1 MQQQNLF
8 KRMFQK
14 SSWDP
19 DNSAMLQQE
28 SKAFPY
34 FGLVHYFLLKET
46 GIGHGDYNSV
56 AGRVAIHFN
65 NAYLLNLQL
74 HEIENASTTK
84 NEIKINIAQTLINP
98 EPTVEKLLTRQP
110 APADNTKEEL
120 LFEPLYTSDYF
131 ASQGIKLSEEVQPGD
146 KLGNQLKSFTE
157 WLKTM
162 KKTTNYRLPENGAT
176 NPFLHLSM
184 HLSIYEQL
192 SIDQPPGI
200 KELYLELCANLQ
212 DEHAAQHQ
220 IIDCLAEMIYQAQ
233 RNKQQ
238 PDPTIYLNCLQTK
251 LGRK

>member
-162 KKTTNYRLPENGAT
+162 KKTTNYRLPENGANFDKT
-176 NPFLHLSM
+176 VVTLAEKSNIETDVITESM
-184 HLSIYEQL
+184 AEVFHQQGKINKANEIYEKL
-192 SIDQPPGI
+192 SLLNPSKVAYFADKIEHL
-200 KELYLELCANLQ
+200 KE
-212 DEHAAQHQ
+212 
-220 IIDCLAEMIYQAQ
+220 
-233 RNKQQ
+233 K
-238 PDPTIYLNCLQTK
+238 
-251 LGRK
+251 